1 MVVDRKNK
9 KVISIMHEV
18 KLINKQHQIMKQF
31 YQCLFSVGRN
41 AARGTLLAAA
51 LFLAGSAVAQSHIK
65 ITPAGTTYTNS
76 PAIKFYVGWNN
87 IPQDGRTHNTKI
99 WVFIDYLKV
108 ENHRDA
114 GNWTRATIAG
124 ISAGTL
130 EPGGQGFWLQGNTG
144 AYNQEVTVTLSG
156 MPPKFKWC
164 VFATDFPPV
173 AEFTNSN
180 NIRFHGSAPFTITYS
195 DQSVAGNL
203 PKTSYTPLQGKKIKT
218 VTDATGCPGM
228 VKYTMTAPALNGG
241 GSYCAA
247 SATLTCP
254 GEAGISYQL
263 HRNGAATGAVQ
274 SGTGSVLTWTVT
286 NSGSYMLS
294 ATHTA
299 TASTAAGNQAVL
311 AFYEA
316 PTAPTGLVTSATTIC
331 PAIPT
336 PSTLTAIGGSKGAGA
351 VYEWGTGTTPGSNP
365 LNPATTTAN
374 TYAVTPNGAVNYWVR
389 LAGNTACKNKTAAA
403 TVAVTTYAPFTA
415 GGITS
420 DTTFTKAGINP
431 NDTVQSSTDASGG
444 GHSISYQW
452 RRSGTNNA
460 TLTGSAATYAL
471 HSDSLNYAAMG
482 TYSLNRYA
490 KNDVCNT
497 GWVASGGTH
506 VLIVNNPDPDQ
517 GACWFPKPPPLMAFP
532 DFPSSYS
539 ASTYV
544 TLTDDRDGH
553 TYVVI
558 KIGSIWIMAQNLNYQ
573 DNLTWLSNSQSS
585 SPSGVFW
592 CPSRNQSSTSSD
604 KLTCNVWGALYN
616 WETAMMVDGQWRDEN
631 KNSTT
636 WVESICT
643 RNVSSSNTNNGG
655 LGATK
660 RGICPRNW
668 HVPTDE
674 EWGRLLNE
682 METGTKNHN
691 VQGNWVGTDAG
702 ARAKSRCACP
712 DSKPNCAAGVDNLW
726 HYNAAHAGTDKY
738 GFRVLPT
745 GIRYYDGSY
754 FKYLG
759 WSAFFWSSSC
769 SDLNAAWLRNFDYD
783 RSAVFR
789 GTATRLSGFS
799 VRCVRD

>member
-1 MVVDRKNK
+1 
-9 KVISIMHEV
+9 MHAV
-18 KLINKQHQIMKQF
+18 KLINKQHQVMKPF
-31 YQCLFSVGRN
+31 YQFPCSSGRN
-41 AARGTLLAAA
+41 AARAVLLAAA
-51 LFLAGSAVAQSHIK
+51 FFLAGGAAAQSHIR
-65 ITPAGTTYTNS
+65 ILPAGATYTNP
-76 PAIKFYVGWNN
+76 PAIKFRVGWNS
-87 IPQDGRTHNTKI
+87 IPADGYTHNTKI
-99 WVFIDYLKV
+99 WIWVDYLKV
-108 ENHRDA
+108 ENHQDA
-114 GNWTRATIAG
+114 GNWTRATVAG

-130 EPGGQGFWLQGNTG
+130 EPGGKGFWLQGNPG

-156 MPPKFKWC
+156 APPKFKWC
-164 VFATDFPPV
+164 AFASDFPPV
-173 AEFTNSN
+173 AEFTGSNS
-180 NIRFHGSAPFTITYS
+180 IRFHGSAPFSITYS

-203 PKTSYTPLQGKKIKT
+203 PKTPYTPVQGKKIKT
-218 VTDATGCPGM
+218 ITDASGCPGE
-228 VKYTMTAPALNGG
+228 VKYHMTAPALSGG
-241 GSYCAA
+241 GSYCAT
-247 SATLTCP
+247 SAALTCT
-254 GEAGISYQL
+254 GEAGVSYQL

-274 SGTGSVLTWTVT
+274 SGAGSALTWTVT
-286 NSGSYMLS
+286 NSGSYTLS

-299 TASTAAGNQAVL
+299 TASTAAGNREVVSLYA
-311 AFYEA
+311 A
-316 PTAPTGLVTSATTIC
+316 PTAPAGLATSAATIC
-331 PAIPT
+331 LAKPT
-336 PSTLTAIGGSKGAGA
+336 PSTLTATGGSKGAGA
-351 VYEWGTGTTPGSNP
+351 VYEWGKGTPGNNLLS
-365 LNPATTTAN
+365 PATTTAN
-374 TYAVTPNGAVNYWVR
+374 TCTVSPDGAVSYWVR
-389 LAGNTACKNKTAAA
+389 LVGNTACKNQTAAA
-403 TVAVTTYAPFTA
+403 TVAVETYAPFTA
-415 GGITS
+415 GGIAS
-420 DTTFTKAGINP
+420 DTTFAKAGINP

-452 RRSGTNNA
+452 RRSGTSSA
-460 TLTGSAATYAL
+460 ILTGSAATYAL

-539 ASTYV
+539 AGTYV
-544 TLTDDRDGH
+544 TLTDDRDGN

-558 KIGSIWIMAQNLNYQ
+558 KLGAMWVMAQNLNFQ
-573 DNLTWLSNSQSS
+573 DNLIWIGESRSS
-585 SPSGVFW
+585 FPSGAFW

-616 WETAMMVDGQWRDEN
+616 WETAMMVDGNWSNEN

-636 WVESICT
+636 WYESACSNKT
-643 RNVSSSNTNNGG
+643 VSGNTNNGG

-691 VQGNWVGTDAG
+691 AQGSWAGTNAG
-702 ARAKSRCACP
+702 ARAKSKCACP
-712 DSKPNCAAGVDNLW
+712 DSKPDCAAGADNLW
-726 HYNAAHAGTDKY
+726 HYNAVNAGTDEY

-745 GIRYYDGSY
+745 GIRYYDGTY

-769 SDLNAAWLRNFDYD
+769 ADRNYVWMRNFDFD
-783 RSAVFR
+783 RSTVYR
-789 GTATRLSGFS
+789 NTATRLSGFS